1 MILFDK
7 FGEKLDIGFNP
18 SWFEDIKSDENQM
31 NFAFDLAKALE
42 SKYDFNFDY
51 RLFNAIYLVMYTGE
65 ESDAVIVVLPDDDM
79 PLEETGMTEQ
89 VYDVYL
95 TECEIKSLKEIKGDK

>member
-18 SWFEDIKSDENQM
+18 NWFEDIESDENQM

-65 ESDAVIVVLPDDDM
+65 ESDAVIVVLPDDGM
-79 PLEETGMTEQ
+79 TLGETGMTEQ
-89 VYDVYL
+89 VCNVYL
-95 TECEIKSLKEIKGDK
+95 TECEIKSLKEIKGEI